1 MINYYYLM
9 TDPKIKFGDA
19 IRKRRIEIG
28 KSQELLSQET
38 GLHRTYISEVER
50 GKRNISLVNMIIL
63 FSALEITPSTFFD
76 KYYQGE

>member
-1 MINYYYLM
+1 M